1 MAPRRKMFYFVIAL
15 FFVLAQFPSGCRVGL
30 DYYKSLPGGE
40 FAVCET
46 CRLGRGKCRKM
57 CLEGEKIYGN
67 CRLNFFCCRPKIL
80 R

>member
-1 MAPRRKMFYFVIAL
+1 MEEKPAL
-15 FFVLAQFPSGCRVGL
+15 FPDLITVVWSEWPGKPSQPLFLGT
-30 DYYKSLPGGE
+30 GE

-46 CRLGRGKCRKM
+46 CRLGRGKCRKI
-57 CLEGEKIYGN
+57 CLEDEKIYGN

>member
-1 MAPRRKMFYFVIAL
+1 L
-15 FFVLAQFPSGCRVGL
+15 GT
-30 DYYKSLPGGE
+30 GE